1 MPEPWKTQNRVTGR
15 AVLSR
20 PTSKCQERFVVMHIE
35 VTRPSRIVASF
46 EEAEFMIVSASV
58 LGPHYDVLR

>member
-1 MPEPWKTQNRVTGR
+1 MEDPKSRHRARCPKSAHFKMPR
-15 AVLSR
+15 
-20 PTSKCQERFVVMHIE
+20 E
-35 VTRPSRIVASF
+35 VRGHAYRSHQAYLGSRIVASF